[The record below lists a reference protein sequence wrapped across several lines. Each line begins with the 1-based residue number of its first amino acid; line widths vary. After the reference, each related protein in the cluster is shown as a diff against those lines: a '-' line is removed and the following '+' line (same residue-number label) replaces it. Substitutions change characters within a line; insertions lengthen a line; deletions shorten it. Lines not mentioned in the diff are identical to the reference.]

1 MTDEDTQD
9 VEIEA
14 HADHLE
20 ARFLGS
26 FSVDRFKRQVEV
38 AVRACRPRKL
48 SLLLVDVTRLQA
60 TLTTIDRYEIS
71 SHGAREATELKVALF
86 SPPEL
91 IDPKKF
97 GVMVAR
103 NRGMTVDIFTDREKA
118 LAWLPAPNDG

>member
-1 MTDEDTQD
+1 MEDEAAQD

-26 FSVDRFKRQVEV
+26 FTVDRFKRQVEA
-38 AVRACRPRKL
+38 AVRACRAR
-48 SLLLVDVTRLQA
+48 SLGRLLIDVTLLQA
-60 TLTTIDRYEIS
+60 KLTTIDRYEIS
-71 SHGAREATELKVALF
+71 SHGASEAYDLKVALF
-86 SPPEL
+86 SLPEL

-103 NRGMTVDIFTDREKA
+103 NRGMNVDIFTDRESA
-118 LAWLPAPNDG
+118 LTWLLATKDG